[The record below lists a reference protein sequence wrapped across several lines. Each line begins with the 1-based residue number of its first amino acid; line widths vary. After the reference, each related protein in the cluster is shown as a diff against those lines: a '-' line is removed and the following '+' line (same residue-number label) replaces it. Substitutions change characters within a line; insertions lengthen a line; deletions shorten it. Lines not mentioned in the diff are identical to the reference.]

1 MKPIRKQISQLAI
14 VAVAATA
21 LIPLTATAE
30 GYLVDSNGKN
40 VMSSDGL
47 CWHISEWSPASYRE
61 PCDPAYK
68 PVAAVVPAPVVSP
81 TPAPAPAP
89 AAPSRK
95 KISFSGS
102 TLFAFDK
109 SALKP
114 EGMALMDDLVQQL
127 NSATYETIEVTGH
140 TDRIG
145 SEVYNQK
152 LSERR
157 ALSVKDYLVSK
168 GIPANSITAIGK
180 GETAPSET
188 GECKGMTVSRTK
200 ACLQLDRRV
209 DIEMIGTKPVAGSN

>member
-1 MKPIRKQISQLAI
+1 MKPIRQHISQLAI
-14 VAVAATA
+14 AAVASIA
-21 LIPLTATAE
+21 LIPLTAMAE

-68 PVAAVVPAPVVSP
+68 PVAAVVPAPVVA
-81 TPAPAPAP
+81 PAPAPAP
-89 AAPSRK
+89 PLRK

-102 TLFAFDK
+102 ALFAFDK

-114 EGMALMDDLVQQL
+114 EGMALMDNLVQQL
-127 NSATYETIEVTGH
+127 NSTTYETIEVTGH

-145 SEVYNQK
+145 SDVYNQK

-157 ALSVKDYLVSK
+157 AQSVKDYLVSK
-168 GIPANSITAIGK
+168 GVPANSITAIGK